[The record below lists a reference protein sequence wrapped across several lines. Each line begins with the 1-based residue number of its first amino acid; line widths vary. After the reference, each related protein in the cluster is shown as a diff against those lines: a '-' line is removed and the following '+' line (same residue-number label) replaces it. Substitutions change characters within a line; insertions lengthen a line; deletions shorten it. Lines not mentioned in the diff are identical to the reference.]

1 MHNVRHSVLL
11 QKRKSVQGEYA
22 DWRGLQI
29 LPYTDLIS
37 LKGAGKAS
45 ILLLKR
51 LDVTV
56 PVFISLL
63 LCIVDMHRV
72 LHMMLAQERLEWM
85 YTDTENCTRCRI
97 VLHGTATLLSWHCAL
112 YPPVAEFGCPW
123 TAREASWTN
132 AAR

>member
-1 MHNVRHSVLL
+1 M
-11 QKRKSVQGEYA
+11 
-22 DWRGLQI
+22 QI
-29 LPYTDLIS
+29 LFPYTYLIS

-56 PVFISLL
+56 PVFISPL
-63 LCIVDMHRV
+63 LCIVDVHRVLHMMHVHRV
-72 LHMMLAQERLEWM
+72 LHMMLAQKCLQWM